1 MYRQI
6 VTDPCIKTSLHVLL
20 IFCMPYRLQVTTHT
34 KDPFYSLLSIRP
46 KYHVPY
52 PYQPKPICLLLGG
65 GALSKGVSVK
75 ISFFRSK
82 TLTFILRR
90 RGSLKNRISKLREK
104 KIRLLGDLLA
114 PKTGQNGCFS
124 AISSARTK
132 NLLYS
137 LFSIWQK
144 YYESSKTEYS
154 DSTSFINRLS
164 LFFI

>member
-1 MYRQI
+1 MFR
-6 VTDPCIKTSLHVLL
+6 TL
-20 IFCMPYRLQVTTHT
+20 ISPNQFVSYL
-34 KDPFYSLLSIRP
+34 
-46 KYHVPY
+46 
-52 PYQPKPICLLLGG
+52 G

-82 TLTFILRR
+82 RLTFILRR
-90 RGSLKNRISKLREK
+90 RGSLKNRISKLRKK

-132 NLLYS
+132 NLFDS

-154 DSTSFINRLS
+154 DSTSYINQLS
-164 LFFI
+164 LFFYKKKHQKCLKKRQKLAPRPP